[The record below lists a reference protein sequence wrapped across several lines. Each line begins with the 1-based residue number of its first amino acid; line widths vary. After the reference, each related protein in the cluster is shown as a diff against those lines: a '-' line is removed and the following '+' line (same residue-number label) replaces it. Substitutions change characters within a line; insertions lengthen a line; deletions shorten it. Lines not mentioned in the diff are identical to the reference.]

1 MWKPQKEG
9 MDELIGLFK
18 SSKSI
23 NNSVHQEIYNVNFY
37 LIILENK

>member
-23 NNSVHQEIYNVNFY
+23 DNSVHQEIYNVN
-37 LIILENK
+37 LSIIFLENK